1 MIADFLIKH
10 LFRLEDELVV
20 MIGSKTQKGSL
31 FAPVKTK
38 QLWAKENLFN
48 KLKAIFTLKWT
59 PPENLIKEA
68 AKPIFMFDLFGTKSD
83 YGDKLFDLIAW
94 HNCREW
100 DLTAL
105 TESDTIKADAIES
118 MTILTRLRY
127 EQSADILHLNLLER
141 APFMCFLT
149 HPMIVKIPVVSLQY
163 FLNIHTHFAF
173 NSIRKAKHPHADD
186 LIGYL
191 YEVLYLQ
198 QKTAIALHE
207 FLLRINYAERH
218 KNDALFI
225 NAELNAIMNA
235 DLIFSYLK
243 ATVEKIIVIVG
254 LTHGINNLD
263 SKKTHK
269 SKMTALRDGLPQKL
283 FDLYYFQFMFDFFS
297 ADNLDELNS
306 YRSGLLHKKG
316 ISDLQ
321 PHNYVNKKADSIP
334 LRKFFNVVQEQHAK
348 NTATLLGALALL
360 TDNLV
365 ELDFPDVKYEDKP
378 R

>member
-1 MIADFLIKH
+1 MVADFLIKY
-10 LFRLEDELVV
+10 LFGLEDEIVV

-38 QLWAKENLFN
+38 LLWEKEGLKG
-48 KLKAIFTLKWT
+48 KLKAIFSLQWT
-59 PPENLIKEA
+59 PSENFIKAA
-68 AKPIFMFDLFGTKSD
+68 AKPIFMFDLFGTTSD

-105 TESDTIKADAIES
+105 TESDTNKADAIES

-127 EQSADILHLNLLER
+127 EQSANILHLNLLDR
-141 APFMCFLT
+141 APFMCLLT
-149 HPMIVKIPVVSLQY
+149 HPMVVKIPIVSLQY

-186 LIGYL
+186 LIAYL
-191 YEVLYLQ
+191 YEILYLQ

-207 FLLRINYAERH
+207 LLLRVDYAEKH

-243 ATVEKIIVIVG
+243 ATVEKTIVIVG

-269 SKMTALRDGLPQKL
+269 SKMTALKDGLPQKL
-283 FDLYYFQFMFDFFS
+283 FELFYFKFMFDFFS
-297 ADNLDELNS
+297 AENLDELNS
-306 YRSGLLHKKG
+306 YRSGILHKRG

-334 LRKFFNVVQEQHAK
+334 LRKIFSVVQEQHAR
-348 NTATLLGALALL
+348 NTSTLLGALALL

-365 ELDFPDVKYEDKP
+365 ELDFPDVKSEDIP
-378 R
+378 H